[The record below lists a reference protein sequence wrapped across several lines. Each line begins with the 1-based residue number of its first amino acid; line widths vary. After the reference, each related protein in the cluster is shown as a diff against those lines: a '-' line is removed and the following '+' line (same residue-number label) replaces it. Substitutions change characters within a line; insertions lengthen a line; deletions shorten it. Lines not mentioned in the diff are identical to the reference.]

1 MDPARLQEWYALVPG
16 LMLILARVGALF
28 ASAPILGGPS
38 IPAPIKA
45 LLSMAVSLLLLPKVV
60 QEPVPMDFLFILA
73 LAREIGVGLCL
84 GWILNLYLVSIKI
97 GGDLINRH
105 AGFNAAENF
114 DPDSELGAGPMGD
127 LLHLGAV
134 LLFLGLDGHLHL
146 IASIARSFEVV
157 PLASAHLT
165 PATLDLVT
173 RGVTDSWA
181 IALTLSFPV
190 LTAVMAITVAEG
202 VITRAVPQI
211 NIMSI
216 SFAIKIGVSV
226 LVVFA
231 GMPMVVAFI
240 GTVLGMMLVLVGP
253 VLGSLR

>member
-16 LMLILARVGALF
+16 LMLVMARIGAVF
-28 ASAPILGGPS
+28 ASAPIIGGPS

-45 LLSMAVSLLLLPKVV
+45 LLTLAVSLVLLPRA
-60 QEPVPMDFLFILA
+60 VPATVHMDLLFMLS
-73 LAREIGVGLCL
+73 LAREVGVGLCL
-84 GWILNLYLVSIKI
+84 GWILNLYMTGIKM

-127 LLHLGAV
+127 LLNLGAV

-146 IASIARSFEVV
+146 IASLARSFDMV
-157 PLASAHLT
+157 PLASGHLT
-165 PATLDLVT
+165 GASLELAT
-173 RGVTDSWA
+173 RGVADSWS

-226 LVVFA
+226 AVVFA
-231 GMPMVVAFI
+231 GMPAVVAFL
-240 GTVLGMMLVLVGP
+240 GTILGMMQALIGP
-253 VLGSLR
+253 VLMALR